1 MLPVIVIF
9 APTACGKTA
18 LAREIFGKSSLSY
31 FKGMG
36 EVVSAD
42 SQAVYKGLD
51 IGTAKPSAEEREDI
65 PHHCIDIADP
75 RVQFGVGEWLEEA
88 DRACREIASRK
99 KFPIVT
105 GGSGFYIR
113 SFLLGLPSTPES
125 DPEIR
130 RQIKERLAQK
140 GAYALYQELKECD
153 LESAKKIRVH
163 DSYRVCRA
171 LEVFYS
177 SGKALSSYAVPD
189 KLRSCYDFCI
199 IVLTRSRED
208 LYSRINARVDSMF
221 DQGLCEEISGLYSQ
235 GIGSDAPGM
244 KAIGYGE
251 FFDPSLGIDP
261 AKMDFSKIAKN
272 SDCIR
277 SLKEK
282 IKMDSRRYAKRQYTF
297 MRGIPNALSF
307 DMEDRKSIEQEILRF
322 CRSRMESL

>member
-51 IGTAKPSAEEREDI
+51 IGTAKPSAEERVDI

-88 DRACREIASRK
+88 DRACREIASRH

-125 DPEIR
+125 DSEIR

-208 LYSRINARVDSMF
+208 LYSRINARVDAMF
-221 DQGLCEEISGLYSQ
+221 DLGLCKEVLDLKKQ
-235 GIGSDAPGM
+235 GIGRDSPAM

-251 FFDPSLGIDP
+251 FFDCQPGIE
-261 AKMDFSKIAKN
+261 ALEAAQN
-272 SDCIR
+272 SGYLDAV
-277 SLKEK
+277 KEK
-282 IKMDSRRYAKRQYTF
+282 IKADSRRYAKRQLTWF
-297 MRGIPNALSF
+297 SR
-307 DMEDRKSIEQEILRF
+307 RKEAVRLFHDDPGGTERLTEEAIQRVKEFI
-322 CRSRMESL
+322 

>member
-51 IGTAKPSAEEREDI
+51 IGTAKPSAEERVDI

-88 DRACREIASRK
+88 DRACREIASRH

-125 DPEIR
+125 DSEIR

-140 GAYALYQELKECD
+140 GDYALYQELKECD
-153 LESAKKIRVH
+153 AESAKKIRVH

-177 SGKALSSYAVPD
+177 SGRPLSSFAVPD
-189 KLRSCYDFCI
+189 RLRECYDFCSI
-199 IVLTRSRED
+199 ILTRKRED
-208 LYSRINARVDSMF
+208 LYSRINARVDAMF
-221 DQGLCEEISGLYSQ
+221 DLGLCKEVLDLKKQ
-235 GIGSDAPGM
+235 GIGRDSPAM

-251 FFDPSLGIDP
+251 FFDCQPGIE
-261 AKMDFSKIAKN
+261 ALEAAQN
-272 SDCIR
+272 SGYLDAV
-277 SLKEK
+277 KEK
-282 IKMDSRRYAKRQYTF
+282 IKADSRRYAKRQYTF
-297 MRGIPNALSF
+297 MRGIPGAVTF
-307 DMEDRKSIEQEILRF
+307 DMDDRTAIEQEILRF
-322 CRSRMESL
+322 CRSRGEYL